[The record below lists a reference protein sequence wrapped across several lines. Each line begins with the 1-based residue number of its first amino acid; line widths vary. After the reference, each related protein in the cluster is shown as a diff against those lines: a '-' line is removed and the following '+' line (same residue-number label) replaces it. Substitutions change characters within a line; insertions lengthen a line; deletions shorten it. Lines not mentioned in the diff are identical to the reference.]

1 MMTIEL
7 EQAKFEDLNI
17 RNLSQRAYNAFEEY
31 WQGSEEEF
39 YEYMKNHNL
48 DYDFEVNNINELGL
62 KTDKFLNDFSEA
74 VKKDISKFDFRLS
87 SSMTSRNIKPI
98 ELDDYVKITL
108 KNDELNTKDIYD
120 TFLSFNSRSFID
132 FRSYNEQDNTLTFIY
147 NRRGI
152 FDENDRIAILKAK
165 NSATMSDNFKSA
177 KDNNFIL
184 SGLCHELAEKN
195 NIGFRFE
202 YLGTGDV
209 VKEISMSADNIL
221 NVAEKKEAKKEEA
234 IEDIRV
240 EQIAREELIKE
251 RATTRQSLSEDS
263 NKHEILK
270 EANTEIRLNV
280 GNEINLNTLDKVVDD
295 SISMY
300 KKKEEEKLR
309 IRLETAQKEGIV
321 AYKEMQERIAKDG
334 MNIYEAINYTKQKYR
349 EEHTVNMASAFLT
362 KDILEVGI
370 LKTDLANKE
379 ESIKN
384 LNEDLNALNDEITK
398 REETISSLKSTLQ
411 NKQIE
416 ITNLGIKHEQQ
427 IEILTKEAQKKYK
440 ELDEAYSTEIKK
452 VKNELDEK
460 DTELEEQDDLILRLN
475 SQIEL
480 LKSQL
485 NTENVKN
492 ENLIRE
498 NESLKTKLG
507 LKHDKI
513 EEILNSNNQK
523 DRLDNKDIDELKD
536 ILKDEKQSNSN
547 KREAL
552 ASMRFEDILREDDNN
567 DKSETN
573 TNIKKQR

>member
-1 MMTIEL
+1 MIKIEKV
-7 EQAKFEDLNI
+7 ENDIDL
-17 RNLSQRAYNAFEEY
+17 
-31 WQGSEEEF
+31 
-39 YEYMKNHNL
+39 
-48 DYDFEVNNINELGL
+48 
-62 KTDKFLNDFSEA
+62 
-74 VKKDISKFDFRLS
+74 
-87 SSMTSRNIKPI
+87 
-98 ELDDYVKITL
+98 ITL

-147 NRRGI
+147 NRRGV

-202 YLGTGDV
+202 YLGIGDV

-234 IEDIRV
+234 IEDIKV
-240 EQIAREELIKE
+240 EHIAREELIKE

-309 IRLETAQKEGIV
+309 IRLETAQKEGVV

-460 DTELEEQDDLILRLN
+460 DAELEEQDDLILRLN

>member
-17 RNLSQRAYNAFEEY
+17 RDLSQRAYNAFEEY

-39 YEYMKNHNL
+39 YEYMKNNNL
-48 DYDFEVNNINELGL
+48 DYDFEVNNINELGI

-87 SSMTSRNIKPI
+87 SAMTSRNIKPI

-195 NIGFRFE
+195 NVGFKFE
-202 YLGTGDV
+202 YIGTGDTI
-209 VKEISMSADNIL
+209 KEISMSANEIL

-234 IEDIRV
+234 IEDIKI

-280 GNEINLNTLDKVVDD
+280 GNEISLNTLDKVVDD

-321 AYKEMQERIAKDG
+321 AYREMQERIAKDG

-379 ESIKN
+379 EAIKS
-384 LNEDLNALNDEITK
+384 LNTNIESLNDEITK
-398 REETISSLKSTLQ
+398 RENTISSLKGTLQ

-416 ITNLGIKHEQQ
+416 ITNLGVKHEQE
-427 IEILTKEAQKKYK
+427 IEILTKEAEKKYN
-440 ELDEAYSTEIKK
+440 ELDKTYMQTMKGLKDEIESKD
-452 VKNELDEK
+452 NELDEQ
-460 DTELEEQDDLILRLN
+460 DELITRLKAK
-475 SQIEL
+475 IEL
-480 LKSQL
+480 LQTQFNNESL
-485 NTENVKN
+485 KN

-498 NESLKTKLG
+498 NETLKANLNAR
-507 LKHDKI
+507 HEKI
-513 EEILNSNNQK
+513 EQVLNSNNSK
-523 DRLDNKDIDELKD
+523 EELENKDIDELKE
-536 ILKDEKQSNSN
+536 ILKNQQESNAD

-552 ASMRFEDILREDDNN
+552 ANMRFEDIIKGNSDDKEEEKTPKVN
-567 DKSETN
+567 
-573 TNIKKQR
+573 KQR

>member
-39 YEYMKNHNL
+39 YEYMKNNNL
-48 DYDFEVNNINELGL
+48 DYDFEVNNINELGV

-87 SSMTSRNIKPI
+87 SAMTSRNIKPI

-195 NIGFRFE
+195 NVGFKFE
-202 YLGTGDV
+202 YIGTGDTI
-209 VKEISMSADNIL
+209 KEISMSANEIL

-234 IEDIRV
+234 IEDIKI

-309 IRLETAQKEGIV
+309 IRLETAQKEGVV

-379 ESIKN
+379 EAIKS
-384 LNEDLNALNDEITK
+384 LNTNIESLNDEITK
-398 REETISSLKSTLQ
+398 RENTISSLKGTLQ

-416 ITNLGIKHEQQ
+416 ITNLGIKHEQE
-427 IEILTKEAQKKYK
+427 IEILTKEAEKKYN
-440 ELDEAYSTEIKK
+440 ELDKTYAETIKGLKDEIDSKD
-452 VKNELDEK
+452 NELDEQ
-460 DTELEEQDDLILRLN
+460 DELITRLKAK
-475 SQIEL
+475 IEL
-480 LKSQL
+480 LQTQL
-485 NTENVKN
+485 NNESLKN

-498 NESLKTKLG
+498 NETLQANLNAR
-507 LKHDKI
+507 HEKI
-513 EEILNSNNQK
+513 EQVLNSNNSK
-523 DRLDNKDIDELKD
+523 EELENKDINELEE
-536 ILKDEKQSNSN
+536 ILKNQQNSN
-547 KREAL
+547 ADKREAL
-552 ASMRFEDILREDDNN
+552 ANMRFEDIIKENN
-567 DKSETN
+567 DDKDDEKTTKIN
-573 TNIKKQR
+573 KQR